1 MINLSINK
9 QLEIIVPNTNKAL
22 AVVLKEA
29 TPKEMEAILK
39 NKDLGSVVSSLLRE
53 SAQNSDANSALL
65 GLVKSNPTLKSLGD
79 VSGTIKELL
88 QVLEGEKTPLPV
100 QGVLKKFLLDI
111 KEVSEPALKQKFEN
125 SGVFLESRLKNVQNP
140 QVELKNLLQELEKG
154 IAKSDMPAAKLALQ
168 TTKELLATPI
178 LKEATSASIAEMSKA
193 DKPALAHL
201 AKVVEEVVSKLGEG
215 AKGADIM
222 YTKTFEKQL
231 AKLEFLI
238 TPKMLSAENFKA
250 DTLVD
255 ALQTFSAQI
264 EQSPQLMQ
272 STKPELKGLLE
283 TLTKL
288 FESIKSGEVAQNPK
302 SVEEMRGVVDVLK
315 VALEKADPIFSKET
329 AAISSKL
336 AHFTNPQKLET
347 QEGVKEILA
356 QDLKAVLLQAND
368 EIAKSSHPNQQEILK
383 QIDKALLQIDYF
395 QLVSHLSNAS
405 SLYLPFSWDSLQEG
419 NITINRDKNSAFY
432 CDIDLTLK
440 EHGALKLK
448 LTLYDENQIN
458 IHIYSDSI
466 ALKERVKEN
475 IASLRAALIEGQI
488 TPREIRIFDAT
499 KKNPLLAYGSEQRD
513 IDMGFEVK
521 V

>member
-22 AVVLKEA
+22 AVVLREA
-29 TPKEMEAILK
+29 TPKELEVLLK

-53 SAQNSDANSALL
+53 SAQNSDANSTLL

-88 QVLEGEKTPLPV
+88 QVLEGEKNPPSV
-100 QGVLKKFLLDI
+100 HGVLKKFLLDI

-140 QVELKNLLQELEKG
+140 QVELKNLLQELEKT
-154 IAKSDMPAAKLALQ
+154 IAKSDMPTAKLALQ

-193 DKPALAHL
+193 DKPALVRL
-201 AKVVEEVVSKLGEG
+201 AKGVEEVVSKLGEG
-215 AKGADIM
+215 AKSTDALHI
-222 YTKTFEKQL
+222 KAFEKQL

-238 TPKMLSAENFKA
+238 TPKMLSTENFNSGA
-250 DTLVD
+250 LVNALETL
-255 ALQTFSAQI
+255 SAQI
-264 EQSPQLMQ
+264 ELSPQLLQ

-288 FESIKSGEVAQNPK
+288 VESIKSGEVAQNPK

-336 AHFTNPQKLET
+336 TAFTNHQKLEA

-356 QDLKAVLLQAND
+356 QDLKAVLLQAGD
-368 EIAKSSHPNQQEILK
+368 EITKSSHANQQEILK

-395 QLVSHLSNAS
+395 QLVSHLSNSS

-419 NITINRDKNSAFY
+419 NITINKDKNSAFY

-440 EHGALKLK
+440 EYGALKLK

-475 IASLRAALIEGQI
+475 IASLRAALIEAQI
-488 TPREIRIFDAT
+488 TPREIRIFEAT

>member
-22 AVVLKEA
+22 AVVLREA

-39 NKDLGSVVSSLLRE
+39 NKDLGAVLGSILKE
-53 SAQNSDANSALL
+53 SAQNSNANSALL
-65 GLVKSNPTLKSLGD
+65 ELVKSNQTLKSLGN

-88 QVLEGEKTPLPV
+88 QVLDGEKNPLPLH
-100 QGVLKKFLLDI
+100 GVLKKFLLDI

-125 SGVFLESRLKNVQNP
+125 SGVFLESRLKNIQNP
-140 QVELKNLLQELEKG
+140 QAELKNLLQELEKT

-168 TTKELLATPI
+168 TTKELLATPM
-178 LKEATSASIAEMSKA
+178 LKEANLASFFTEVPKVDKA
-193 DKPALAHL
+193 VLMRL
-201 AKVVEEVVSKLGEG
+201 AKGVEEVVSM
-215 AKGADIM
+215 I
-222 YTKTFEKQL
+222 
-231 AKLEFLI
+231 
-238 TPKMLSAENFKA
+238 
-250 DTLVD
+250 
-255 ALQTFSAQI
+255 
-264 EQSPQLMQ
+264 
-272 STKPELKGLLE
+272 
-283 TLTKL
+283 
-288 FESIKSGEVAQNPK
+288 
-302 SVEEMRGVVDVLK
+302 
-315 VALEKADPIFSKET
+315 EKADPIFSKET

-336 AHFTNPQKLET
+336 SRFTNPKKLEA

-356 QDLKAVLLQAND
+356 QDLKAVLLQASD
-368 EIAKSSHPNQQEILK
+368 EITKSSHPNQQEILK

-395 QLVSHLSNAS
+395 QLLSHLSNSS
-405 SLYLPFSWDSLQEG
+405 SLYLAFSWDSLQEG
-419 NITINRDKNSAFY
+419 NITINKDKNSAFY

-440 EHGALKLK
+440 EYGALKLK

-466 ALKERVKEN
+466 TLKERIKEN
-475 IASLRAALIEGQI
+475 IASLRAALIEVQI

-499 KKNPLLAYGSEQRD
+499 KKNPLLAYGSEPRD

>member
-1 MINLSINK
+1 MINLSVNK

-39 NKDLGSVVSSLLRE
+39 NKDLGAVLGSILKE
-53 SAQNSDANSALL
+53 SAQNSNANSTLL
-65 GLVKSNPTLKSLGD
+65 ELVKSNQTLKSLGD

-88 QVLEGEKTPLPV
+88 QVLEGEKNTLPV

-140 QVELKNLLQELEKG
+140 QAELKNLLQELEKN
-154 IAKSDMPAAKLALQ
+154 IAKSDMPVVKLALQ

-178 LKEATSASIAEMSKA
+178 LKEATSASIAEMPKG
-193 DKPALAHL
+193 DKTALVSL
-201 AKVVEEVVSKLGEG
+201 AKGVEEIVSKLSEA

-222 YTKTFEKQL
+222 HTKAFEKQL
-231 AKLEFLI
+231 TKLEFLI

-250 DTLVD
+250 DALVD
-255 ALQTFSAQI
+255 AVQKLSTQI

-272 STKPELKGLLE
+272 NTKPELKGLPE
-283 TLTKL
+283 TLIKL
-288 FESIKSGEVAQNPK
+288 VESIKSGEVAQNPK
-302 SVEEMRGVVDVLK
+302 SAQDVRSVVDTLK
-315 VALEKADPIFSKET
+315 IVLEKSDPIFSKET

-336 AHFTNPQKLET
+336 SRFTNPQKLEL

-356 QDLKAVLLQAND
+356 QDLKAVLLQAGD
-368 EIAKSSHPNQQEILK
+368 EITKSSHPNQQEILK
-383 QIDKALLQIDYF
+383 QIDKAVLQIDYF

-432 CDIDLTLK
+432 CDIDITLK

-458 IHIYSDSI
+458 IHIYSDSV

-475 IASLRAALIEGQI
+475 IASLRSALIEAQI

-499 KKNPLLAYGSEQRD
+499 KKNPLLAYGSASRD

>member
-1 MINLSINK
+1 MINLSVNK

-39 NKDLGSVVSSLLRE
+39 NKDLGSVLGSILKE
-53 SAQNSDANSALL
+53 SAQNSNANNALL
-65 GLVKSNPTLKSLGD
+65 ELVKSNPTLKSLGD
-79 VSGTIKELL
+79 VSGTMKELL
-88 QVLEGEKTPLPV
+88 QVLEDEKNPLPV

-140 QVELKNLLQELEKG
+140 QAELKSLLQDLEKS
-154 IAKSDMPAAKLALQ
+154 IAKSDLPAAKLALQ
-168 TTKELLATPI
+168 TTKELLAMPI
-178 LKEATSASIAEMSKA
+178 LKEAMSASIAEMPKE
-193 DKPALAHL
+193 DKSALMRL
-201 AKVVEEVVSKLGEG
+201 AKGVEEVVSKLGEG
-215 AKGADIM
+215 AKSTDALH
-222 YTKTFEKQL
+222 TKAFEKQL
-231 AKLEFLI
+231 TKLEFLI
-238 TPKMLSAENFKA
+238 SPKMLSAENFKA
-250 DTLVD
+250 GAFVD
-255 ALQTFSAQI
+255 VLQTLSAQI

-288 FESIKSGEVAQNPK
+288 VEALKGGEVAQNPK

-315 VALEKADPIFSKET
+315 AALEKADPIFSKET

-336 AHFTNPQKLET
+336 TAFTNPQKLEA
-347 QEGVKEILA
+347 QESVKEILA
-356 QDLKAVLLQAND
+356 QDLKAVLLQAGD
-368 EIAKSSHPNQQEILK
+368 EITKSSHPNQQEILK

-419 NITINRDKNSAFY
+419 NITINNDKNSAFY

-440 EHGALKLK
+440 EYGALKLK

-475 IASLRAALIEGQI
+475 ISSLRSALIEAQI

-499 KKNPLLAYGSEQRD
+499 KKNPLLAYGSESRE

>member
-1 MINLSINK
+1 MINLSVNK

-39 NKDLGSVVSSLLRE
+39 NKDLGSVLGSILKE
-53 SAQNSDANSALL
+53 SAQNSNANNALL
-65 GLVKSNPTLKSLGD
+65 ELVKSNPTLKSLGD
-79 VSGTIKELL
+79 VSGTMKELL
-88 QVLEGEKTPLPV
+88 QVLEDEKNPLPV

-140 QVELKNLLQELEKG
+140 QAELKSLLQDLEKS
-154 IAKSDMPAAKLALQ
+154 IAKSDLPAAKLALQ
-168 TTKELLATPI
+168 TTKELLAMPI
-178 LKEATSASIAEMSKA
+178 LKEAMSASIAEMPKE
-193 DKPALAHL
+193 DKSALMRL
-201 AKVVEEVVSKLGEG
+201 AKGVEEVVSKLGEG
-215 AKGADIM
+215 AKSTDALH
-222 YTKTFEKQL
+222 TKAFEKQL
-231 AKLEFLI
+231 TKLEFLI
-238 TPKMLSAENFKA
+238 SPKMLSAENFKA
-250 DTLVD
+250 GAFVD
-255 ALQTFSAQI
+255 VLQILSAQI

-288 FESIKSGEVAQNPK
+288 VEALKGGEVAQNPK

-315 VALEKADPIFSKET
+315 AALEKADPIFSKET

-336 AHFTNPQKLET
+336 TAFTNPQKLEA
-347 QEGVKEILA
+347 QESVKEILA
-356 QDLKAVLLQAND
+356 QDLKAVLLQAGD
-368 EIAKSSHPNQQEILK
+368 EITKSSLPNQQEILK

-419 NITINRDKNSAFY
+419 NITINNDKNSAFY

-440 EHGALKLK
+440 EYGALKLK

-475 IASLRAALIEGQI
+475 ISSLRSALIEAQI

-499 KKNPLLAYGSEQRD
+499 KKNPLLAYGSESRE

>member
-1 MINLSINK
+1 MINLSVNK
-9 QLEIIVPNTNKAL
+9 HLEIIVPNTNKAL

-39 NKDLGSVVSSLLRE
+39 NKDLGSVMSSLLRE

-88 QVLEGEKTPLPV
+88 QVLEDEKNPLPV

-125 SGVFLESRLKNVQNP
+125 SGVFLESRLKNIQNP
-140 QVELKNLLQELEKG
+140 QAELKNLLQELEKTV
-154 IAKSDMPAAKLALQ
+154 AKSDMLAAKLALQ
-168 TTKELLATPI
+168 TTKELLAIPL

-201 AKVVEEVVSKLGEG
+201 AKGVEEVISKLSEG
-215 AKGADIM
+215 AKSADIL
-222 YTKTFEKQL
+222 YTKAFEKQL
-231 AKLEFLI
+231 TKLEFLI
-238 TPKMLSAENFKA
+238 TPKMLSAENFNSGA
-250 DTLVD
+250 IVD
-255 ALQTFSAQI
+255 ALQTLSAQI

-288 FESIKSGEVAQNPK
+288 VEALKGGEVAQNPK
-302 SVEEMRGVVDVLK
+302 SVEEMRGVADVLK
-315 VALEKADPIFSKET
+315 AALEKADPIFSKE
-329 AAISSKL
+329 AATISSKL
-336 AHFTNPQKLET
+336 ARFTNPQKLET

-395 QLVSHLSNAS
+395 QLLSHLSNSS

-419 NITINRDKNSAFY
+419 NITINKDKNSAFY

-440 EHGALKLK
+440 EYGALKLK

-475 IASLRAALIEGQI
+475 ISSLRSALIGAQI

-499 KKNPLLAYGSEQRD
+499 KKNPLFAYGSESRD